1 MAPYNP
7 PIKHYAHLKVDL
19 YSEDMLDMFMGPR
32 GSRFYDLTQRLGV
45 YYIWWNKKNQ
55 VIEVWGPYES
65 FRDNHPVEVIHWE
78 LDHFVERHY
87 FNKNVSEVIIGD
99 ENNV

>member
-7 PIKHYAHLKVDL
+7 PIKHYAHLKIDL
-19 YSEDMLDMFMGPR
+19 YSDDMIAAFMGHR
-32 GSRFYDLTQRLGV
+32 GRRFYELTKRLGV
-45 YYIWWNKKNQ
+45 YYIWWNKDIR

-65 FRDNHPVEVIHWE
+65 FRDNHPIDVINWE
-78 LDHFVERHY
+78 LDHFVEKHY
-87 FNKNVSEVIIGD
+87 FNKIVSVVHIGN